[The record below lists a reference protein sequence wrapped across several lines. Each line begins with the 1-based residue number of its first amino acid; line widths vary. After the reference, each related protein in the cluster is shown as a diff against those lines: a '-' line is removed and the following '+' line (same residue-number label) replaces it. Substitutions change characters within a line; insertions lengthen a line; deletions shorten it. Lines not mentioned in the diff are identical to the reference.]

1 MRFALEAAQAEPLFV
16 SALYAGSGDIYWTE
30 RADDACSYSSLERA
44 RDAATQSGR
53 QVEII
58 PVPY

>member
-1 MRFALEAAQAEPLFV
+1 MV
-16 SALYAGSGDIYWTE
+16 GSGDIFWTE

-44 RDAATQSGR
+44 RDAATLSGR

-58 PVPY
+58 PVLY

>member
-1 MRFALEAAQAEPLFV
+1 MRFALKAAQVEPLFV
-16 SALYAGSGDIYWTE
+16 SALYMGSGDIYWTK

-44 RDAATQSGR
+44 KDAASLSDR

-58 PVPY
+58 PVLH